1 MKDHLILFFVLL
13 TGKLYAIG
21 MLYTLNS
28 RVMLRERMRSTDLG
42 RTSLAGTWQ
51 WDQADETARIFGPLS
66 EPPQALDA
74 PASMHSSGPA
84 AAWHNSCG
92 SPRIDTASIS
102 DDHSNDLET
111 ADATQSGLTDAREIS
126 VTMRHRL

>member
-66 EPPQALDA
+66 EVSFGHIWGVIHPKVRLHFDSPLKHLMRLQVCILPDQRQ
-74 PASMHSSGPA
+74 PGTIA
-84 AAWHNSCG
+84 AARLELTQ
-92 SPRIDTASIS
+92 PRYPMIIVMT
-102 DDHSNDLET
+102 
-111 ADATQSGLTDAREIS
+111 
-126 VTMRHRL
+126 